1 MMMTDLRRRDAAEPA
16 GGDAGVPPRARTSLA
31 ARTDREW
38 NVAVSA
44 AGPAASS
51 PPPPPPASANREQ
64 PRTPSTSP
72 QETLTTAAKISVR
85 DFDFYYG
92 TAKVLHGINL
102 DIPDRRVTALIGPS
116 GCGKST
122 FIRSINRMND
132 IIPEARASGTIRIDG
147 QDVYGGEADVVEL
160 RRRVGMVFQKSNPF
174 PKSIYDNVA
183 YGLRI
188 GGMRNKRQLDEI
200 VERSLTR
207 AALWHEVKD
216 RLQASALAL
225 SGGQQQRLCIARA
238 LAVDPDVV
246 LMDEPASALDPI
258 ATSKI
263 EELIYELKNNYTI
276 VIVTHN
282 MQQAARVS
290 DRTAFF
296 MLGRLVE
303 YAETNAIFMNP
314 KEKMTEDY
322 VTGRFG

>member
-1 MMMTDLRRRDAAEPA
+1 VI
-16 GGDAGVPPRARTSLA
+16 G
-31 ARTDREW
+31 
-38 NVAVSA
+38 
-44 AGPAASS
+44 
-51 PPPPPPASANREQ
+51 
-64 PRTPSTSP
+64 
-72 QETLTTAAKISVR
+72 VR

-92 TAKVLHGINL
+92 HVQALHGIAL
-102 DIPDRRVTALIGPS
+102 DIPDKQVTAFIGPS

-122 FIRSINRMND
+122 FLRSINRMND
-132 IIPEARASGTIRIDG
+132 IIPDARAAGTITIDG
-147 QDVYGGEADVVEL
+147 KDIYANGTDPVEL

-174 PKSIYDNVA
+174 PKSIYENVA

-188 GGMRNKRQLDEI
+188 GGMRNKRQLDAT
-200 VERSLTR
+200 VERSLAR
-207 AALWHEVKD
+207 AALWDEVKD
-216 RLQASALAL
+216 RLHGSALAL

-238 LAVDPDVV
+238 LAVDPEIL

-263 EELIYELKNNYTI
+263 EELIYELKDNYTI

-296 MLGRLVE
+296 MLGKLVE
-303 YAETNAIFMNP
+303 YGDTRQIFMNP
-314 KEKMTEDY
+314 AQKMTEDY

>member
-1 MMMTDLRRRDAAEPA
+1 
-16 GGDAGVPPRARTSLA
+16 V
-31 ARTDREW
+31 
-38 NVAVSA
+38 
-44 AGPAASS
+44 
-51 PPPPPPASANREQ
+51 
-64 PRTPSTSP
+64 
-72 QETLTTAAKISVR
+72 ISVR

-92 TAKVLHGINL
+92 DAKVLHGVTL

-132 IIPEARASGTIRIDG
+132 IVPEARGVGTITIDG
-147 QDVYGGEADVVEL
+147 KDVYAPGTDVVAL

-174 PKSIYDNVA
+174 PKSIFENVA

-188 GGMRNKRQLDEI
+188 GGMRNKRQLEAT

-207 AALWHEVKD
+207 AALWDEVKD
-216 RLQASALAL
+216 RLHESAMAL

-238 LAVDPDVV
+238 LAVDPEIL

-263 EELIYELKNNYTI
+263 EELIYELKDNYTI

-296 MLGRLVE
+296 MLGKLIE
-303 YAETNAIFMNP
+303 YGDTRQIFMNP